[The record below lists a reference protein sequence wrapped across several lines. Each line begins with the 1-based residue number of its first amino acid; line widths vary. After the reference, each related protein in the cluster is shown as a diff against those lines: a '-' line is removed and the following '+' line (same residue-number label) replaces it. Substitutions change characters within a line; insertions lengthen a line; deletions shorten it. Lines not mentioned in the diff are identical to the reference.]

1 MGHRQSECSF
11 QGLFSRKFI
20 GELFNR
26 IPKGMAGLEWYEAK
40 SVQYH
45 LRDYSQTRPIIM
57 AYSQGAKKFFRPI
70 LFATT
75 DVAVK
80 WLRYFGFPKAY
91 PHIYQSCLTFDYSK
105 IPSLPPALPNAAMV
119 APPRRSAEQHRI
131 YSEYMDA
138 FKKWKD
144 EVWNEN
150 LDEVGFCTGRDL
162 VYDIDEVYEGVS
174 TLGCAAKLA
183 RHLRDEYGVEFVE
196 IDFSGSKGFH
206 LVVPWPEADKVLKL
220 GVEGL
225 TPLNRAAKRTWG
237 IVKKTFRDATGFE
250 FREADLS
257 PMRRQGI
264 RRCPHSV
271 HPKTNRVMTPLS
283 RRHILNNRG
292 EIIFDQDR
300 FHYKRMTFPKTPFN
314 YTIPNALEWVDDYL
328 EAENVLKQA
337 S

>member
-1 MGHRQSECSF
+1 MGYRQSECSF

-20 GELFNR
+20 GVLFNR

-174 TLGCAAKLA
+174 TLGCAAKVA
-183 RHLRDEYGVEFVE
+183 RHLRDKYGVEFVE

-206 LVVPWPEADKVLKL
+206 VVVPWPEADKVLKL

-283 RRHILNNRG
+283 RRHVLNNKG
-292 EIIFDQDR
+292 EIIFEQDR

>member
-1 MGHRQSECSF
+1 M
-11 QGLFSRKFI
+11 
-20 GELFNR
+20 
-26 IPKGMAGLEWYEAK
+26 KGMAGLEWYEAK

-45 LRDYSQTRPIIM
+45 LRDYSQTRPLIM

-91 PHIYQSCLTFDYSK
+91 PHIYQSCITFDYSK
-105 IPSLPPALPNAAMV
+105 LPQLPPALPNAAMV

-144 EVWNEN
+144 EVWNEH
-150 LDEVGFCTGRDL
+150 LDDVGFCTGRDL

-174 TLGCAAKLA
+174 TLGCAAKVA
-183 RHLRDEYGVEFVE
+183 KHLRDEYGVDFVE

-206 LVVPWPEADKVLKL
+206 VVVPWPESDKVLKL

-225 TPLNRAAKRTWG
+225 TPLDRAAKRTWG
-237 IVKKTFRDATGFE
+237 IVKRTFRDATGFE

-271 HPKTNRVMTPLS
+271 HPKTNRVMTPLE
-283 RRHILNNRG
+283 RRHIINSQG
-292 EIIFDQDR
+292 EIVFDMDK
-300 FHYKRMTFPKTPFN
+300 FHYKKMKFPKTPFN
-314 YTIPNALEWVDDYL
+314 YKIPNALEWVDDYL
-328 EAENVLKQA
+328 NALNENAIV
-337 S
+337 SE

>member
-1 MGHRQSECSF
+1 
-11 QGLFSRKFI
+11 
-20 GELFNR
+20 
-26 IPKGMAGLEWYEAK
+26 MAGLEWYEAK

-45 LRDYSQTRPIIM
+45 LRDYSQTRPMIM

-183 RHLRDEYGVEFVE
+183 KHLRDEYGVEFVE

-283 RRHILNNRG
+283 RRHILNNKG
-292 EIIFDQDR
+292 KIIFEQDR

-328 EAENVLKQA
+328 EAENALKQA